1 VNKKGGKT
9 DNDKYSS
16 ATSLGQHEG
25 REGERQRKRKEE
37 TKRIEGENNVFD
49 VQVANNKTF
58 EKKTCKQEKQ
68 AEYELK
74 LNVREWRKQPRT
86 S

>member
-58 EKKTCKQEKQ
+58 EKKKRANKKNKQ
-68 AEYELK
+68 
-74 LNVREWRKQPRT
+74 NMN
-86 S
+86 